1 MPFRKVSLE
10 KPPLCIYLQPSKNIH
25 QSKHLLS
32 FMEYSYFSGICY
44 FSNTIDGFHRLY
56 IYIVTNKVKKKDGE
70 VFRSDITAPEVN
82 Y

>member
-1 MPFRKVSLE
+1 MLSARFPWRSHLSVFICNLQKIFTILNIFCLSWSILNSLVFAILAKQLMVS
-10 KPPLCIYLQPSKNIH
+10 I
-25 QSKHLLS
+25 
-32 FMEYSYFSGICY
+32 G
-44 FSNTIDGFHRLY
+44 Y